1 MEQQLAYVC
10 AKSPLQIPALLREE
24 VVDHKRRSEV
34 HMDPVPSEREVA
46 QIVGAVLDGKKLMVT
61 FTTSTDGTM

>member
-1 MEQQLAYVC
+1 M
-10 AKSPLQIPALLREE
+10 SALKVHYKYPHFFARRF
-24 VVDHKRRSEV
+24 VDHKRRSEV